1 MAKSEYVKIDAETA
15 EQACEA
21 YREAHGRYPELI
33 VNGGN
38 VELYGGNK
46 GERAKAREFLTSVVI
61 SKPAATET
69 VETPASAK
77 QVSYLRSLAQQDPA
91 TAIGLDITD
100 ETLATVTKSEA
111 SVLINKMKTL

>member
-1 MAKSEYVKIDAETA
+1 MAKSEYVQINAETA

-46 GERAKAREFLTSVVI
+46 GERAKAREFLTSTVI
-61 SKPAATET
+61 AKPVATEA
-69 VETPASAK
+69 VETPASTK
-77 QVSYLRSLAQQDPA
+77 QINYLRSLAQRDPA
-91 TAIGLDITD
+91 TAIGLNITT
-100 ETLATVTKSEA
+100 ETLVSLAKSEA
-111 SVLINKMKTL
+111 SDLINKMKTL